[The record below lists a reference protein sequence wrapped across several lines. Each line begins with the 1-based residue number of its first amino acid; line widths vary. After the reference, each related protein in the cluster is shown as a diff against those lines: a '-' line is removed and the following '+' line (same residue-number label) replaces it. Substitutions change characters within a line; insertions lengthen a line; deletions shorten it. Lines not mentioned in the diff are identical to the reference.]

1 MTKLTRT
8 DAIWKYINEC
18 DTDNLMSVI
27 TDINSYNGYFDWLEW
42 LDMDELDTYLEGYTP
57 TEIAQKC
64 QFGDFNI
71 NDEYFRFD
79 GYENLESCNEW
90 EREHYVDDARD
101 EIAEYLP
108 DFQGNVW
115 DAKLQELID
124 APDDALFNEDLEQV
138 FDDDID
144 E

>member
-1 MTKLTRT
+1 MRKMTRT

-18 DTDNLMSVI
+18 DTDALLNVV
-27 TDINSYNGYFDWLEW
+27 TDVNSYDGYFDWLEW
-42 LDMDELDTYLEGYTP
+42 LDMEELDTYLEGYTP

-79 GYENLESCNEW
+79 GYENLESCNDWEW
-90 EREHYVDDARD
+90 KRQLDDSRD
-101 EIAEYLP
+101 EIAEYLL
-108 DFQGNVW
+108 DFSGSVW
-115 DAKLQELID
+115 DDKLQAMLD
-124 APDDALFNEDLEQV
+124 ADDTALFDEDFDEI
-138 FDDDID
+138 FDDEDD